1 MKKILVLAYV
11 WPEPQSSAAGTR
23 LYELLRMF
31 RAQGWQVLLASAA
44 SLSPHRADVSGLGI
58 TELCIELNSDSFDQV
73 VQEFQPD
80 IVLFD
85 RYLTEEQFAWRVE
98 QVCPHALRVLDTSDL
113 HSLRLWREQRF
124 KQAQQACTTTSQ
136 RLAVAPLSEHE
147 EYLDFAKTEVCLR
160 EVAAIYRCD
169 LTLLVS
175 TAEMEI
181 LQNKLGLPSSLLL
194 VSNLILKNQ
203 ILDFPEYAQRCD
215 FISIGNFRHP
225 PNWDAVQWLRHELW
239 PLIRARLPQAQLHVY
254 GAYPP
259 PKAMQLHAPQQGF
272 LVQGWADD
280 AYRVMQSARVCL
292 APLRFGAGIKGK
304 LADAMVSGTPSVTTW
319 IGAEGMHGDLA
330 WPGQIANDAQSFA
343 DAAVRLYQDE
353 AAWLQAQQ
361 QGRTILQEQF
371 SYERTQ
377 AQLFQRLEQVQAQLD
392 LHRAQNLVG
401 AMLRHHSHKSTQY
414 MSQWIAEK
422 NRPKMS

>member
-44 SLSPHRADVSGLGI
+44 SLSPHRADVSSLGI

-98 QVCPHALRVLDTSDL
+98 QVCPHALRVLDTCDL
-113 HSLRLWREQRF
+113 HSVRLWREQRF
-124 KQAQQACTTTSQ
+124 KQAQQRCTTNAQ
-136 RLAVAPLSEHE
+136 RLAVAPIAAQED
-147 EYLDFAKTEVCLR
+147 YLELAKTDVCLR
-160 EVAAIYRCD
+160 EIAAIYRCD
-169 LTLLVS
+169 VSLVIS
-175 TAEMEI
+175 TAELAI
-181 LQNKLGLPSSLLL
+181 LQDHLGVPKSLLL
-194 VSNLILKNQ
+194 LCNLILMKH
-203 ILDFPEYAQRCD
+203 LATPPGFAQRCD

-280 AYRVMQSARVCL
+280 AYTVMQAARVCL

-304 LADAMVSGTPSVTTW
+304 LADAMACGTPSVTSW

-343 DAAVRLYQDE
+343 DAAVRLYQAE
-353 AAWLQAQQ
+353 EEWWQAQR
-361 QGRTILQEQF
+361 QGLRIVQEQF
-371 SYERTQ
+371 ATAQVET
-377 AQLFQRLEQVQAQLD
+377 QLFERLAQVQAQLE
-392 LHRAQNLVG
+392 LHRARNLVG

-422 NRPKMS
+422 NRQR